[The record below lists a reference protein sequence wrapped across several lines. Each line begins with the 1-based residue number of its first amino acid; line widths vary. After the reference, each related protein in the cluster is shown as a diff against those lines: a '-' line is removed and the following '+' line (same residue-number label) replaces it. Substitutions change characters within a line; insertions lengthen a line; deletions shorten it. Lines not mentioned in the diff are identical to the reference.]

1 MKAAAAVV
9 IIVLLAPVFAIAE
22 EAGVTR
28 LHDQTFNTN
37 QTWSGTVIIDGV
49 VQFSPEATLTILPG
63 TTVEFTKTDTDGD
76 GIGEN
81 EIYIQGQII
90 ADGTKEKPI
99 VFTSAEEHKRPGDWG
114 AVNIMVSQGKKNEL
128 SHCVIEYG
136 YRGFHMHFSK
146 ASISDSVMRHNYL
159 GIQCQDSQLEVAR
172 CEITGNRGAI
182 VFKDSKL
189 KISGCRIADNYWGV
203 RFLYGEVVM
212 KDNLITGNLINGVTF
227 RETKVS
233 ASGNRLI
240 GNRKGFSSEQA
251 QVSLKDNVIEDSDES
266 GLYLKHTTGEVTG
279 NVISGSGDSG
289 VSIED
294 SDVQISGNDITG
306 NRFYA
311 IDNNGSMDVDARG
324 NWWGTADAAAV
335 GRMMYDRKDKTALG
349 KVLVD
354 PVSPTFFEKK
364 VGPKNFNFSSP
375 KKLP

>member
-9 IIVLLAPVFAIAE
+9 IMVLLAPVFAIAG
-22 EAGVTR
+22 EAGVAR

-189 KISGCRIADNYWGV
+189 KINGCRIADNYWGV
-203 RFLYGEVVM
+203 RFLYGEVEM

-266 GLYLKHTTGEVTG
+266 GLYLKHSSGDITG

-289 VSIED
+289 ISIED
-294 SDVQISGNDITG
+294 SDARISGNDITG
-306 NRFYA
+306 NRYYA

-324 NWWGTADAAAV
+324 NWWGSTDAAAV
-335 GRMMYDRKDKTALG
+335 AKMEYDGATDPKVG
-349 KVLVD
+349 KVIFQ
-354 PVSPTFFEKK
+354 PPAGRAFEVKTT
-364 VGPKNFNFSSP
+364 VGK
-375 KKLP
+375 